1 MSTTN
6 PAIHQ
11 ERRRLLIDATI
22 SAIAEFGLSKL
33 TLAKISSIAGLTAGT
48 VNFYF
53 DSKATLLLETLN
65 FVSEEFDRGIAQA
78 LTQAGP
84 DPAKRLAAI
93 IDASLDPEITE
104 HRKMAVWHAFDSES
118 RGREDYQ
125 RIRGT
130 LDKQNFKLILNLCE
144 QIINQAN
151 KQAEINARAIA
162 NAISG
167 ITDEVWKEI
176 LFAGEEYDRDDARQV
191 CQSFLASIFP
201 WCYQMPAQN
210 REDTGPQR
218 DPTVITQANLDDLEQ
233 VAVLFDL
240 YRQFY
245 EEEADLNLARQYIEQ
260 RMQTQSSV
268 IFIAWDKAGAD
279 KKAIGFTQLYA
290 TYCSVEASTIWVLY
304 DLFVDSSQRNQG
316 VGRALMNRAKAM
328 ALESG
333 ASRIDL
339 ETAVDN
345 ISAQG
350 LYETLGYKRDSDFY
364 KYSLALET

>member
-6 PAIHQ
+6 PAINQ

-22 SAIAEFGLSKL
+22 TAIAEFGLSKL

-53 DSKATLLLETLN
+53 DSKETLLLETLN
-65 FVSEEFDRGIAQA
+65 FVSEEFDRGVAQA
-78 LTQAGP
+78 LKQAGP

-125 RIRGT
+125 RIRGN

-151 KQAEINARAIA
+151 KQAQINARAIA

-176 LFAGEEYDRDDARQV
+176 LFAGEDYDRDDARQV

-201 WCYQMPAQN
+201 WCYQMPEQSSAS
-210 REDTGPQR
+210 T
-218 DPTVITQANLDDLEQ
+218 DPETSPVHITQASLNDLEQ
-233 VAVLFDL
+233 LAVLFDL

-245 EEEADLNLARQYIEQ
+245 EEEADLSLAHQYIKQ
-260 RMQTQSSV
+260 RIQTQSST
-268 IFIAWDKAGAD
+268 IFIAWDNESAD
-279 KKAIGFTQLYA
+279 KKAIGFTQLYS
-290 TYCSVEASTIWVLY
+290 TFCSVEASAIWVLY
-304 DLFVDSSQRNQG
+304 DLFVDSSKRDQG
-316 VGRALMNRAKAM
+316 VGKALMNRAKTM

-339 ETAVDN
+339 ETAIDN
-345 ISAQG
+345 LNAQG
-350 LYETLGYKRDSDFY
+350 LYEALGYRRDSEFY
-364 KYSLALET
+364 KYSLAL